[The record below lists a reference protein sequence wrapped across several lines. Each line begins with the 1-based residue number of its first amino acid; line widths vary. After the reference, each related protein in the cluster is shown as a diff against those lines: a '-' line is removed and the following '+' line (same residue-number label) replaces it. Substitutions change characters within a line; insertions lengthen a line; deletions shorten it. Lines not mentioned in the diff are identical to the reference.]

1 MEVAKLFFECEKCGQ
16 PFDLAINRGDFKK
29 IITENI
35 ESSKEYTHEFKRK
48 FYCCGKSIEIR
59 ISIRRN
65 NFNEYETHEVY
76 HKGLRNFRVGD
87 NFDSII
93 KEVGSN

>member
-1 MEVAKLFFECEKCGQ
+1 METAKLFFECEKCGQ
-16 PFDLAINRGDFKK
+16 PFDLEINGGDFKR
-29 IITENI
+29 IAAENK
-35 ESSKEYTHEFKRK
+35 ESPKEYTHEFKRE

-76 HKGLRNFRVGD
+76 YKGLRNFRTGD
-87 NFDSII
+87 NFNSVI
-93 KEVGSN
+93 KEVCSN